1 MDSRAIQIVLIA
13 DQENAAAREAQ
24 AQVCALMDGQA
35 VEILPIQR
43 VRGILPGI
51 RATPAV
57 GVMFWCSDLQGLAAD
72 VEAFAA
78 YIKGEAAVKDAVHTA
93 QRYLPD
99 EVILAQ
105 PRLLV
110 EPWSGEGAVYAAGDI
125 RARGAD
131 LYRCLTAH
139 TSQAAWTP
147 EATPSLW
154 ARIAD
159 PAQEWPEWIAPTMAE
174 NAYAKGDRVRHG
186 GKHWVSDV
194 DGNVWEPG
202 VSGWTEAA

>member
-1 MDSRAIQIVLIA
+1 MERELRMVIVADNNTEQARGLIA
-13 DQENAAAREAQ
+13 QLAENPAIPQ
-24 AQVCALMDGQA
+24 TIVTPALVRQ
-35 VEILPIQR
+35 ILPI
-43 VRGILPGI
+43 
-51 RATPAV
+51 RANPAV

-147 EATPSLW
+147 EASPSLW